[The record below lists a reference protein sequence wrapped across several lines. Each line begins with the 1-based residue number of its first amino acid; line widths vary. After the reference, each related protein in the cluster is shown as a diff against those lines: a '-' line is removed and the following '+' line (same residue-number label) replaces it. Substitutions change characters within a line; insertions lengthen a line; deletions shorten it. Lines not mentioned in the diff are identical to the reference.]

1 MSDRAVVARNGLG
14 LLADG
19 LTAGRALL
27 SVPLAAVA
35 WSGAWTEAC
44 LLLAASWWS
53 DLLDGRLARRSGG
66 ATRLGRWDLAAD
78 TAVGAGLLVGL
89 VGGGHVPMPWWG
101 GAGVLLAAGYVAL
114 RNPALG
120 MLLQAIAYGPT
131 LWFGAVERSP
141 GFGVAVLSI
150 VAIAVVDRARLL
162 GYVLPTFFGGI
173 VGRRR
178 GE

>member
-1 MSDRAVVARNGLG
+1 MSDDAAVARRGVG
-14 LLADG
+14 MVADG

-27 SVPLAAVA
+27 SVPLAVVA
-35 WSGAWTEAC
+35 WSGAWTGAC

-53 DLLDGRLARRSGG
+53 DLLDGRLARRFGG

-89 VGGGHVPMPWWG
+89 VGGGHVPAPWWG
-101 GAGVLLAAGYVAL
+101 GAGALFAAGYVGL
-114 RNPALG
+114 RNPAPG

-141 GFGVAVLSI
+141 GFGVAVLTI
-150 VAIAVVDRARLL
+150 VAIAVVDRARLV
-162 GYVLPTFFGGI
+162 GYVLPAFFGGL
-173 VGRRR
+173 VGRRQ